1 MDGLIF
7 IIMAIAFVIL
17 DSKTAVDD
25 SSTVSEEP
33 VYEQSTRVTKLNEEF
48 YDDSQAFSTIINA
61 LGFPK
66 GR

>member
-1 MDGLIF
+1 MDGLLF

-17 DSKTAVDD
+17 DSKSAVDD
-25 SSTVSEEP
+25 SSVDVEDA
-33 VYEQSTRVTKLNEEF
+33 VYETGTRVTKLNEEF
-48 YDDSQAFSTIINA
+48 YDDPQAFSAIINA